1 MARPVFAVLIPHA
14 GRAAGRA
21 PTAPARLTV
30 LRMIPFEQ
38 AVRRATRGSD
48 VVVSRPAE
56 AGPVANAFRRAA
68 AGLPR
73 LVV

>member
-1 MARPVFAVLIPHA
+1 MTRPACAVLILHG

-30 LRMIPFEQ
+30 LRMIPV
-38 AVRRATRGSD
+38 ALLSLD
-48 VVVSRPAE
+48 RPA
-56 AGPVANAFRRAA
+56 APGPVVNAFRRAA